1 MSPRPRLSVDT
12 VTCLLLAFELH
23 AFINK
28 VILGIIKLH
37 STLYS
42 VHASGTWSVCCR
54 PIPDV
59 ANC

>member
-12 VTCLLLAFELH
+12 VTCLLLAFELY
-23 AFINK
+23 AFIK
-28 VILGIIKLH
+28 VILGITKLL